1 MIIPVGSRKSGRSGV
16 RVYKARFEACG
27 LLCLAGLGHS
37 QLSDLR
43 SQLSDLR
50 SQISALSSQV
60 SAQSPQIL
68 DLCRSQLSDSDLS
81 RSQIWA
87 QGSQISA
94 QGSQISALISQ
105 ISDLS
110 SQISA
115 LSSQIWA
122 QSSQISGLTSNWF
135 RNFYKH
141 FNSIYWF
148 CIWFTDA
155 SLIFSLFE
163 SLYCAVLEQGKS
175 VNSNTNSS
183 SFANVYYQQFAVSY
197 ETTDCSTVFAARS
210 NDFFT
215 RPNAIPKINNSFN
228 SGTNYCKLNQH
239 VVKQI
244 TSLNVNL

>member
-1 MIIPVGSRKSGRSGV
+1 MIRPCDPAEQSGLCCGGITHPYFISGWREKMCYQYFWVWRGQFKMLVMIFIPVGSRKSGRSGV

-60 SAQSPQIL
+60 SAQSTQIL

-110 SQISA
+110 S
-115 LSSQIWA
+115 
-122 QSSQISGLTSNWF
+122 
-135 RNFYKH
+135 
-141 FNSIYWF
+141 
-148 CIWFTDA
+148 
-155 SLIFSLFE
+155 
-163 SLYCAVLEQGKS
+163 
-175 VNSNTNSS
+175 
-183 SFANVYYQQFAVSY
+183 
-197 ETTDCSTVFAARS
+197 
-210 NDFFT
+210 
-215 RPNAIPKINNSFN
+215 
-228 SGTNYCKLNQH
+228 
-239 VVKQI
+239 
-244 TSLNVNL
+244 